1 MPQLLWRVE
10 GVSQSPQ
17 LAGWQQ
23 GLTLHL
29 LFQPLTLIVAR
40 RNGQTRRYLALT
52 GCPQCRPDGCD
63 RVCHRVLFEQLVR
76 TTLPGVTLIPT
87 PRLLPRP
94 TETRRLLATPRN
106 DDARPL
112 EAGFLEQWDE
122 GRLVITWSR
131 LQAKPQPIRVG
142 ALLAVGQVGPDP
154 RKAVRSRG
162 WSSSR
167 VQTLLRRAAFEQAI
181 PSTAPI
187 SSRAGEPLLHALR
200 DPQLLTGTAP
210 AAPAIGEAPA
220 LPEAE
225 EVGAQFNQGEL
236 FATAPEEIRY

>member
-1 MPQLLWRVE
+1 MTQLLWRVE
-10 GVSQSPQ
+10 GTSTKPQ

-40 RNGQTRRYLALT
+40 RDGHTRRYLALT

-63 RVCHRVLFEQLVR
+63 RVCHRALFEQLVR
-76 TTLPGVTLIPT
+76 TALPGVTLVPT
-87 PRLLPRP
+87 SRLVPRP
-94 TETRRLLATPRN
+94 TETRRLLATPRHV
-106 DDARPL
+106 DARPL
-112 EAGFLEQWDE
+112 DAAFLEQWDE
-122 GRLVITWSR
+122 GRLVTTWSR

-142 ALLAVGQVGPDP
+142 TLLTVGQEGPDL
-154 RKAVRSRG
+154 RQAVQARG
-162 WSSSR
+162 WSASR
-167 VQTLLRRAAFEQAI
+167 VKTLLYRAAFAHAI

-200 DPQLLTGTAP
+200 DPQLLMGAAPTAP
-210 AAPAIGEAPA
+210 AMGEPPA

-225 EVGAQFNQGEL
+225 GGDAQLKQGEL
-236 FATAPEEIRY
+236 VATSSGEA

>member
-1 MPQLLWRVE
+1 MSHLLWRVE
-10 GVSQSPQ
+10 GVILAPQ
-17 LAGWQQ
+17 LAQWQQ

-40 RNGQTRRYLALT
+40 RDGQTRHYLALT

-63 RVCHRVLFEQLVR
+63 RVCHRALFEQLVR
-76 TTLPGVTLIPT
+76 TTLPGVTLTPT

-112 EAGFLEQWDE
+112 DAAFLEQWDE
-122 GRLVITWSR
+122 GRLVTTWSR

-142 ALLAVGQVGPDP
+142 ALLAVAQVGPEP

-162 WSSSR
+162 WSASR
-167 VQTLLRRAAFEQAI
+167 VQTVLRRAAFEQTI
-181 PSTAPI
+181 PSAAPI
-187 SSRAGEPLLHALR
+187 SSRAGEPLLNALR
-200 DPQLLTGTAP
+200 DPQLLTG
-210 AAPAIGEAPA
+210 AAPASAALPAPPVV
-220 LPEAE
+220 PEAE
-225 EVGAQFNQGEL
+225 NVGAQQGEPV
-236 FATAPEEIRY
+236 ATSSEEA